1 MKGIGG
7 FSTPTESYANRFPFL
22 PYCWL
27 TNNVGNMNELIKITE
42 KDGKQVVSAIVSWT
56 WIRQI
61 TLDEMEYAKH

>member
-7 FSTPTESYANRFPFL
+7 FSTPTERYANRFPFL

-42 KDGKQVVSAIVSWT
+42 KTENKSFPLKNCI
-56 WIRQI
+56 
-61 TLDEMEYAKH
+61 LDLD

>member
-42 KDGKQVVSAIVSWT
+42 KTGNKSFPLKNCILDLDWINLIGQDGV
-56 WIRQI
+56 R
-61 TLDEMEYAKH
+61 